1 MGGATLLQS
10 AKEAQGTAYP
20 SGPDQSGWMGG
31 LVLGITVLPVAAP
44 WCRQNFLSDF
54 WRCAMLKLRFVV
66 FGLAVMI
73 CSGAFAQ
80 TYDVIIR
87 GGHVIDGAG
96 NPWMKADVGIR
107 AGQIVRIGR
116 LDSGQALRVIDA
128 TGQVVTP
135 GFIDMHTHSE
145 YSLLYDGNAQSKIR
159 QGVTTEVVGEA
170 TSPGPIE
177 GPAVGQAKEMLR
189 RYNVDLTWNTL
200 DGYFKRLSKSGT
212 SVNVASYVSSC
223 QVRYDVVGHENRSP
237 SGEELEK
244 MRQLIGSTMEQG
256 AFGLTNAIEA
266 TCGYAKTDEL
276 IELAKVVSRYG
287 GIYATHVR
295 GEGDTILDSVREAIE
310 IGEKANVPVEIFH
323 LKVAGKNNWGR
334 MPEVVGLIEAARAR
348 GVDINANQYP
358 YIAANHPMLPLLPP
372 WALEGGVD
380 KTMERLR
387 DPQLRSRMKR
397 DIENGMHGWDD
408 NKVQQSGGWRGVV
421 IGGMQTEKNAALAGK
436 TLEELGTIRGKDPA
450 DAFFDLLLEEHGQ
463 VMCILFMMNE
473 KDVQTAL
480 REPWLDIASD
490 GSSLSTEG
498 LLAAGHPHPRNY
510 GTFPRIL
517 GHYVRDEKVLTL
529 EDAVRRM
536 TSLSAQRLGL
546 KDRGLLREGYW
557 ADVVVFDPNRIID
570 RATFSSP
577 KQYPDGINYVLVNG
591 HVVIDRGNHTGERPG
606 VVLRGPGF
614 KGPQ

>member
-1 MGGATLLQS
+1 
-10 AKEAQGTAYP
+10 
-20 SGPDQSGWMGG
+20 
-31 LVLGITVLPVAAP
+31 
-44 WCRQNFLSDF
+44 
-54 WRCAMLKLRFVV
+54 MLKLRPLLFI
-66 FGLAVMI
+66 LAVMTCPSAI
-73 CSGAFAQ
+73 AQ

-87 GGHVIDGAG
+87 SGHVIDGAG
-96 NPWMKADVGIR
+96 NPWIKTDIGIS
-107 AGQIVRIGR
+107 GGHIVRIGR
-116 LDSGQALRVIDA
+116 LDNAQASRVIDA

-145 YSLLYDGNAQSKIR
+145 YALLYDGNAQSKIR

-177 GPAVGQAKEMLR
+177 GPAIAQAKEMLR
-189 RYNVDLTWNTL
+189 RYNIDLTWNTL
-200 DGYFKRLSKSGT
+200 EGYFQRLSKTGT

-223 QVRYDVVGHENRSP
+223 QVRYDVIGYENRP
-237 SGEELEK
+237 PNGDELEK
-244 MRQLIGSTMEQG
+244 MRQLVASTMEQG

-266 TCGYAKTDEL
+266 TCGYARTDEL

-295 GEGDTILDSVREAIE
+295 GEGDGVLDAVREAIE
-310 IGEKANVPVEIFH
+310 IGEKANIPVEIFH

-334 MPEVVGLIEAARAR
+334 MPEVVTLIDSARAR

-387 DPQLRSRMKR
+387 DPQLRARMKQ
-397 DIENGMHGWDD
+397 DIENGLPGWRD
-408 NKVQQSGGWRGVV
+408 NKIQQSSGWQGVV
-421 IGGMQTEKNAALAGK
+421 IGGTQSEKNASVGGK
-436 TLEELGTIRGKDPA
+436 TLEELGRIRGKDPA
-450 DAFFDLLLEEHGQ
+450 NAFFDLLLEEHGQ

-473 KDVQTAL
+473 KDVQIAMH
-480 REPWLDIASD
+480 EPWLDIASD

-517 GHYVRDEKVLTL
+517 GHYVREEKVLTL

-536 TSLSAQRLGL
+536 TSLGAQRLGL

-577 KQYPDGINYVLVNG
+577 KQYPEGINYVLVNG
-591 HVVIDRGNHTGERPG
+591 HVVIDGGKHTGKRPG
-606 VVLRGPGF
+606 MALRGPGYRGAQ
-614 KGPQ
+614 KH

>member
-1 MGGATLLQS
+1 
-10 AKEAQGTAYP
+10 
-20 SGPDQSGWMGG
+20 
-31 LVLGITVLPVAAP
+31 
-44 WCRQNFLSDF
+44 
-54 WRCAMLKLRFVV
+54 MLKLRPVV

-73 CSGAFAQ
+73 GTSAFAQ

-96 NPWMKADVGIR
+96 NPWIKADVGIR
-107 AGQIVRIGR
+107 GGRIVRIGR
-116 LDSGQALRVIDA
+116 LDSAQASRVIDA
-128 TGQVVTP
+128 KGQVVTP

-145 YSLLYDGNAQSKIR
+145 YPLLYDGDAQSKIR

-189 RYNVDLTWNTL
+189 RYNVDLTWNNL
-200 DGYFKRLSKSGT
+200 DGYFQRLLKTGM
-212 SVNVASYVSSC
+212 SVNLASYVSSC
-223 QVRYDVVGHENRSP
+223 QVRFDVIGYENRP
-237 SGEELEK
+237 PTADELEK
-244 MRQLIGSTMEQG
+244 MRKLVASAMEQG
-256 AFGLTNAIEA
+256 AFGLTNALEA
-266 TCGYAKTDEL
+266 TCGYAKRDEL

-295 GEGDTILDSVREAIE
+295 GEGDSVLDAVSEAIE

-334 MPEVVGLIEAARAR
+334 MPEVVALIDSARAR

-372 WALEGGVD
+372 WALDGGVD

-387 DPQLRSRMKR
+387 DPQLRARMKQE
-397 DIENGMHGWDD
+397 IEEGLPGWND
-408 NKVQQSGGWRGVV
+408 NKVRQSGGWQGVV
-421 IGGMQTEKNAALAGK
+421 IGGTQTEKNAPLAGK
-436 TLEELGTIRGKDPA
+436 TLEELGRIRNKDSA
-450 DAFFDLLLEEHGQ
+450 NAFFDLLLEEHGQ
-463 VMCILFMMNE
+463 VMCILFVMNE
-473 KDVQTAL
+473 KDVQAAL
-480 REPWLDIASD
+480 REHWVDIASD

-557 ADVVVFDPNRIID
+557 ADIVVIDPNRLSD
-570 RATFSSP
+570 KATFTNP
-577 KQYPDGINYVLVNG
+577 KQYPEGINYVLVNG
-591 HVVIDRGNHTGERPG
+591 RVVIDQGNHTGGRPG
-606 VVLRGPGF
+606 MALRGPGYR
-614 KGPQ
+614 GVQEGRMSVATPS

>member
-1 MGGATLLQS
+1 
-10 AKEAQGTAYP
+10 
-20 SGPDQSGWMGG
+20 
-31 LVLGITVLPVAAP
+31 
-44 WCRQNFLSDF
+44 
-54 WRCAMLKLRFVV
+54 MLKPRLVI
-66 FGLAVMI
+66 FGFAVMI

-96 NPWMKADVGIR
+96 NPWIKADVGIR
-107 AGQIVRIGR
+107 EGRILRIGH
-116 LDSGQALRVIDA
+116 LDSEQALRVIDA

-145 YSLLYDGNAQSKIR
+145 YPLLYDGNAQSKIR

-189 RYNVDLTWNTL
+189 RYNLDLTWNTL
-200 DGYFKRLSKSGT
+200 DGYFQRLSKAGT

-223 QVRYDVVGHENRSP
+223 QVRYDVIGYENRPP

-244 MRQLIGSTMEQG
+244 MRQLVASTMEQG

-295 GEGDTILDSVREAIE
+295 GEGNTILGSVREAIE

-334 MPEVVGLIEAARAR
+334 MPKVVVLIETARAR

-397 DIENGMHGWDD
+397 DIENGMRGWDD
-408 NKVQQSGGWRGVV
+408 NKVQQSGGWQGVV

-450 DAFFDLLLEEHGQ
+450 NAFFDLLIEEHGQ

-490 GSSLSTEG
+490 GSSLSSEG

-557 ADVVVFDPNRIID
+557 ADVVVFDPNRITD

-591 HVVIDRGNHTGERPG
+591 RVVVDRGNHTTERPG

-614 KGPQ
+614 RGPQ

>member
-1 MGGATLLQS
+1 
-10 AKEAQGTAYP
+10 
-20 SGPDQSGWMGG
+20 
-31 LVLGITVLPVAAP
+31 
-44 WCRQNFLSDF
+44 
-54 WRCAMLKLRFVV
+54 MLKLRLRLFTLVI
-66 FGLAVMI
+66 MT
-73 CSGAFAQ
+73 CPSAFAQ

-96 NPWMKADVGIR
+96 NPWIKADVGIR
-107 AGQIVRIGR
+107 AGRIVRIGR
-116 LDSGQALRVIDA
+116 LDDAPAVRVIDA

-145 YSLLYDGNAQSKIR
+145 YALLYDGNAQSKIR
-159 QGVTTEVVGEA
+159 QGVTTEVVGEV

-177 GPAVGQAKEMLR
+177 GLAVETAKEQLQR
-189 RYNVDLTWNTL
+189 HKLDLTWNML
-200 DGYFKRLSKSGT
+200 DGYFQRLLKTGT

-223 QVRYDVVGHENRSP
+223 QVRNDVIGDENRP
-237 SGEELEK
+237 PTVDELEK
-244 MRQLIGSTMEQG
+244 MGRLVASTMEQG
-256 AFGLTNAIEA
+256 AFGLTNALEA

-287 GIYATHVR
+287 GIYSTHVR
-295 GEGDTILDSVREAIE
+295 GEGDTVLDSVREAIE

-323 LKVAGKNNWGR
+323 LKVAGKRNWGR
-334 MPEVVGLIEAARAR
+334 MPEVVALINSARAR

-380 KTMERLR
+380 KTMERLKN
-387 DPQLRSRMKR
+387 PQLRARMKL
-397 DIENGMHGWDD
+397 DIEHGLPGWND
-408 NKVQQSGGWRGVV
+408 NKVQQSGGWQGIV
-421 IGGMQTEKNAALAGK
+421 IGGTKTEKNASLAGK
-436 TLEELGTIRGKDPA
+436 TLEELGRVRGKDPA
-450 DAFFDLLLEEHGQ
+450 NAFFDLLLEEHGQ

-480 REPWLDIASD
+480 REPWVDIASD

-517 GHYVRDEKVLTL
+517 GHYVRDEKVLPL

-536 TSLSAQRLGL
+536 TSLAAQRLGV
-546 KDRGLLREGYW
+546 KDRGMLREGYW
-557 ADVVVFDPNRIID
+557 ADVVVFDPNRISD
-570 RATFSSP
+570 RATFANP
-577 KQYPDGINYVLVNG
+577 KQYPEGIKYVLVNG
-591 HVVIDRGNHTGERPG
+591 RVVIDGGNHTGERPG
-606 VVLRGPGF
+606 MVLRGPGYR
-614 KGPQ
+614 GTYTGE

>member
-1 MGGATLLQS
+1 
-10 AKEAQGTAYP
+10 
-20 SGPDQSGWMGG
+20 
-31 LVLGITVLPVAAP
+31 
-44 WCRQNFLSDF
+44 
-54 WRCAMLKLRFVV
+54 MLKPRLVI
-66 FGLAVMI
+66 FGFAVMI

-96 NPWMKADVGIR
+96 NPWIKADVGIR
-107 AGQIVRIGR
+107 EGRILRIGH
-116 LDSGQALRVIDA
+116 LDSEQALRVIDA

-145 YSLLYDGNAQSKIR
+145 YPLLYDGNAQSKIR

-189 RYNVDLTWNTL
+189 RYNLDLTWNTL
-200 DGYFKRLSKSGT
+200 DGYFQRLSKTGT

-223 QVRYDVVGHENRSP
+223 QVRYDVIGYENRPP

-244 MRQLIGSTMEQG
+244 MRQLVASTMEQG

-295 GEGDTILDSVREAIE
+295 GEGDTILGSVREAIE

-334 MPEVVGLIEAARAR
+334 MPEVVALIETAPAR

-397 DIENGMHGWDD
+397 DIENGMRGWDD
-408 NKVQQSGGWRGVV
+408 NKVQQSGGWQGVV

-450 DAFFDLLLEEHGQ
+450 NAFFDLLIEEHGQ

-490 GSSLSTEG
+490 GSSLSSEG

-557 ADVVVFDPNRIID
+557 ADVVVFDPNRITD

-591 HVVIDRGNHTGERPG
+591 RVVVDRGNHTTERPG

-614 KGPQ
+614 RGPQ

>member
-1 MGGATLLQS
+1 
-10 AKEAQGTAYP
+10 
-20 SGPDQSGWMGG
+20 
-31 LVLGITVLPVAAP
+31 
-44 WCRQNFLSDF
+44 
-54 WRCAMLKLRFVV
+54 MLKPRLVI
-66 FGLAVMI
+66 FGFAVMI

-96 NPWMKADVGIR
+96 NPWIKADVGIR
-107 AGQIVRIGR
+107 EGRIVRIGH
-116 LDSGQALRVIDA
+116 LDSEQALRVIDA

-145 YSLLYDGNAQSKIR
+145 YPLLYDGNAQSKIR

-177 GPAVGQAKEMLR
+177 GPAVGQAKEILR
-189 RYNVDLTWNTL
+189 RYNLDLTWNTL
-200 DGYFKRLSKSGT
+200 DGYFQRLSKAGT

-223 QVRYDVVGHENRSP
+223 QVRYDVIGYENRPP

-244 MRQLIGSTMEQG
+244 MRQLVASTMEQG

-295 GEGDTILDSVREAIE
+295 GEGDTILGSVREAIE

-334 MPEVVGLIEAARAR
+334 MPEVVALIETAPAR

-397 DIENGMHGWDD
+397 DIENGMRGWDD
-408 NKVQQSGGWRGVV
+408 NKVQQSGGWQGVV

-450 DAFFDLLLEEHGQ
+450 NAFFDLLIEEHGQ

-490 GSSLSTEG
+490 GSSLSSEG

-557 ADVVVFDPNRIID
+557 ADVVVFDPNRITD

-614 KGPQ
+614 RGPQ